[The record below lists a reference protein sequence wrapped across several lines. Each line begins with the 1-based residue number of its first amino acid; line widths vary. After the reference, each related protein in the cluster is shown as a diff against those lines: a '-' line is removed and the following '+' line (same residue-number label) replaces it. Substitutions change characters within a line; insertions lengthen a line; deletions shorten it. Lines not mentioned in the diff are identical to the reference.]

1 MKKEY
6 LKFHNHNTSFSEE
19 FFTDCLRQYSED
31 KNIKVIK
38 AETQRS
44 LADDIT
50 VQEIHKAENEKH
62 PLGVKKYDLELLK
75 DGKTESLA
83 ILVKSKIPDT
93 DYIAALTKI
102 YQQCGLPLAK
112 NKIETALKN
121 LAFAVK
127 SDIRPIEIF
136 KLQKVYPVLL
146 KYMPIL
152 YGYCSIPEENI
163 YVMISSFAENA
174 KFATSP
180 SDDSLWD
187 EITIP
192 LVIAG
197 CSEIHAI
204 WYDNVANLTKQPW
217 IGHILNPQ
225 IMKQQQYY
233 WRSLADYSKKYLN
246 EFITEAELS
255 EHYQLIETVASWWQ
269 EIEKMPKTLIYNDL
283 TLKNIALKNEKDK
296 KSILLFD
303 WDLATIHLPQRDI
316 CEFLSY
322 ALPLD
327 FKEQQF
333 LDYVELQ
340 WKQLTAYSKREI
352 AGAEWLRGYL
362 YSLYDYLIDRLGLIL
377 AVQEFEPRNI
387 KKLYRNT
394 RQMIEICRKKLK
406 LSA

>member
-1 MKKEY
+1 MKKDY
-6 LKFHNHNTSFSEE
+6 LRFHNHNAYFSEE
-19 FFTDCLRQYSED
+19 FFTDCLKQYSKE
-31 KNIKVIK
+31 NIKVIK
-38 AETQRS
+38 AETQKS
-44 LADDIT
+44 LVDDIT

-62 PLGVKKYDLELLK
+62 PLGVKKYDLELIK
-75 DGKTESLA
+75 NGKTESLA
-83 ILVKSKIPDT
+83 VLVKSKITDI

-112 NKIETALKN
+112 NQIETALKN
-121 LAFAVK
+121 LSFAIR

-136 KLQKVYPVLL
+136 KLQKIYPVLL
-146 KYMPIL
+146 KYMPTL
-152 YGYCSIPEENI
+152 YGYCVIPEENI

-174 KFATSP
+174 QFATSP
-180 SDDSLWD
+180 SDGSSWN

-192 LVIAG
+192 LVIQG

-204 WYDNVANLTKQPW
+204 WYGNVTELSKQPW

-225 IMKQQQYY
+225 IMEQQQYY

-246 EFITEAELS
+246 DFITEAELS
-255 EHYQLIETVASWWQ
+255 DHYQLIENVASWWQ

-283 TLKNIALKNEKDK
+283 TLKNIALQNEKNK

-303 WDLATIHLPQRDI
+303 WDLATIHLPQRDT

-322 ALPLD
+322 VLPVN
-327 FKEQQF
+327 FNEQQF

-340 WKQLTAYSKREI
+340 RKQLATYSKREI
-352 AGAEWLRGYL
+352 PEETWLHGYL

-406 LSA
+406 LNA